1 MRRQKFLKVYAQT
14 VFLLPI
20 LCVIHICTESRMTF
34 VEVVALKER
43 NTIGNSSIHDATRE
57 DNENY
62 EASARR

>member
-20 LCVIHICTESRMTF
+20 LRVIHICTKSRMTF

-43 NTIGNSSIHDATRE
+43 NTIGNSLHDATRE

-62 EASARR
+62 EASTRR